1 MFINVP
7 PVTLSNVS
15 LRYVKYDI
23 YYLMQMQFLYV
34 ENVSSEEG
42 YHSSSM
48 PSSNDTAAKPLS
60 S

>member
-1 MFINVP
+1 MFINMP
-7 PVTLSNVS
+7 PVTLSKVS

-34 ENVSSEEG
+34 ENASSEEG

-48 PSSNDTAAKPLS
+48 PSSNDTAA
-60 S
+60 